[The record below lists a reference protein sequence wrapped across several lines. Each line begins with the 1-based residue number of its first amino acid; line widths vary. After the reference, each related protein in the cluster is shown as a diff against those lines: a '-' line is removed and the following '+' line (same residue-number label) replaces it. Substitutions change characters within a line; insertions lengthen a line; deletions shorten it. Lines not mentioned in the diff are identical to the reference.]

1 MRIQY
6 LVANV
11 CNTTD
16 NTNVHFITLLK
27 KVSVN
32 MTTLRLST
40 NSQTSF
46 IYAEIGVYK
55 L

>member
-27 KVSVN
+27 KSICKYDNVEIVN
-32 MTTLRLST
+32 
-40 NSQTSF
+40 QF
-46 IYAEIGVYK
+46 PDIIHICGD
-55 L
+55 